1 MRIPHP
7 CYDKEAH
14 YQIGRIHLPVAPF
27 CNIQCN
33 YCVRRVNSG
42 ENRPGVTDEVL
53 SPKRALK
60 RLKAALAFEPRLQ
73 IVAIAG
79 PGDPL
84 ANEAS
89 FETFSLIKKE
99 FPQMKFCLSTNGLE
113 LPERLPLLKEL
124 GVQYVTVTVN
134 AVKPEIAEAIYD
146 HIRLKR
152 RVYKGKKA
160 AQILL
165 ERQLEGIYQ
174 AAQMGFLVK
183 VNTVLIPEINGDH
196 LLEIAHTV
204 KAAGAYIM
212 NIMPLIPLGRFAD
225 LRPPTVEELK
235 RARMQC
241 EPVIRQW
248 YLCKQCRADAVGVP
262 GEEEGRQLQKTACPY
277 AYTTACSVCRP

>member
-1 MRIPHP
+1 MR
-7 CYDKEAH
+7 
-14 YQIGRIHLPVAPF
+14 
-27 CNIQCN
+27 
-33 YCVRRVNSG
+33 
-42 ENRPGVTDEVL
+42 
-53 SPKRALK
+53 
-60 RLKAALAFEPRLQ
+60 
-73 IVAIAG
+73 
-79 PGDPL
+79 
-84 ANEAS
+84 
-89 FETFSLIKKE
+89 
-99 FPQMKFCLSTNGLE
+99 FCLSTNGLE
-113 LPERLPLLKEL
+113 SPEKLPRLKGL
-124 GVQYVTVTVN
+124 GVRYVTVTVN

-183 VNTVLIPEINGDH
+183 VNTVFIPEINGDH

-225 LRPPTVEELK
+225 LRPPTVDELK
-235 RARMQC
+235 RARLQC

-248 YLCKQCRADAVGVP
+248 YLCKQCRADAVGIP
-262 GEEEGRQLQKTACPY
+262 GEEEARHIQKAACPY
-277 AYTTACSVCRP
+277 TYPTACNVCRH